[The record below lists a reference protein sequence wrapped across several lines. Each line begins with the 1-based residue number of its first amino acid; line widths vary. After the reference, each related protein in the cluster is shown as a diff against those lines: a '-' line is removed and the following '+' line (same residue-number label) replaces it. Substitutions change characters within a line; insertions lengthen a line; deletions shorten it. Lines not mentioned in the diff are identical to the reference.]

1 MIEEMGLGEV
11 IQALSLNRHR
21 GTLRIESDEGFS
33 KFFYLSDGEIV
44 LIRTVKSEPVRIGE
58 LLVRAGKIDHEQLE
72 AALTLQKETKQRLG
86 DALIALGHVTS
97 QDVEQV
103 VRAKFEEEFLD
114 VFLLDRGHFEFI
126 FGLSPES
133 LFSPDEKLERIALNT
148 SSLMLEAMRRVD
160 DWQSMR
166 RELGS
171 LDEIYKNRLTE
182 VTTPIEEYV
191 LENVALA
198 PGLRREVYEQL
209 DGRRTIR
216 ETLAAAQNQGAS
228 RLHVFQFIHAL
239 KQNDLIR
246 PLEAQVCLA
255 LAKETLDKGDSSEAA
270 KFIRAVMAKER
281 IEIGLIKR
289 YIEFLR
295 KAERPQLARRECKT
309 LAAQYLTEG
318 DVDGAITLYQLAL
331 DLDQHDTEVLDRLFY
346 TYLRKSD
353 VKAALDVGYKFR
365 GYMQRENDLA
375 VVARVVKNLRE
386 LEPEDSRVLEI
397 SGLLLKRQERIEEA
411 RRDLEKALAAV
422 KRENGPIER
431 QQDIVKALL
440 ELDPK
445 QAALAREK
453 EKLERD
459 VLVAAERLAAKK
471 RIRVILAVGG
481 TIVAALLAVGEAL
494 ARSDMADGDKKRAEA
509 KDLQTQLAAR
519 DLYLKAAHRISTVGG
534 QAERRAQEIDDS
546 ILAELKTL
554 SAQHNLEK
562 NKADREREEAEK
574 RARAEREQKEIS
586 EAIAAID
593 AARARK
599 DWKEATRLALALVD
613 ARKGD
618 PRVEGVT
625 VPTPVASTPAG
636 ATARVEG
643 LADQGTRGG
652 ARLDE
657 VRTPGIVFVPA
668 RQKVKVV
675 LSKPGY
681 SPVELES
688 DGKGDA
694 LEATLQ
700 PGPAWRIELESAVTG
715 PLVAARDRALVVTR
729 DGRIAA
735 VGSTSGKR
743 LWTRPPSP
751 PESGDALLEPAT
763 PGIAQGVAVVGGRSG
778 LLLGLDLATGQ
789 ERWRLKGEPVVHP
802 PVSAEVGGAERA
814 VVCRGNKLA
823 VIDAAEGKVD
833 REIPLPAAPAA
844 APVARSGRAVAV
856 LVDGTAVLVDLA
868 QARIVWTRDVKV
880 DPCGPPVIAIELG
893 TVVAASHEGFVVA
906 LALADGSP
914 VWKKESLDKLEGG
927 LSLDETRVYVATA
940 RGKLVAL
947 DASDGRLLWEQ
958 IQPGPLVGPPVRLS
972 TSIFVAL
979 RTGEL
984 EELLPGDGKK
994 RGGSP
999 VGGTPTASPAVLG
1012 DKLLLGAERAVLAFE
1027 RAEE

>member
-21 GTLRIESDEGFS
+21 GTLRIESDEGIS

-97 QDVEQV
+97 QDVDQV

-171 LDEIYKNRLTE
+171 LDEVYRNRLAD

-191 LENVALA
+191 LENVMLA
-198 PGLRREVYEQL
+198 PALRREVYEAL
-209 DGRRTIR
+209 DGKKTIR

-246 PLEAQVCLA
+246 PLEAPTCLA
-255 LAKETLDKGDSSEAA
+255 MAKEALDKGDSSEAA

-281 IEIGLIKR
+281 IEIGLIRR

-318 DVDGAITLYQLAL
+318 DVDGAITLYQVAL
-331 DLDQHDTEVLDRLFY
+331 ELDQHDTEVLDRLFY

-397 SGLLLKRQERIEEA
+397 SGLLLKRQERVEEA
-411 RRDLEKALAAV
+411 RRELDKALAAV

-453 EKLERD
+453 DKLERD
-459 VLVAAERLAAKK
+459 ALIAAERQAARK
-471 RIRVILAVGG
+471 RIRVILALGG
-481 TIVAALLAVGEAL
+481 TIVAALLAVGEIE
-494 ARSDMADGDKKRAEA
+494 ARSEIAKGDGLRAQA
-509 KDLQTQLAAR
+509 TDLQTQQAAR

-534 QAERRAQEIDDS
+534 QAERKAQDIDDE
-546 ILAELKTL
+546 ILAQLKIL
-554 SAQHNLEK
+554 SDQNKLEK
-562 NKADREREEAEK
+562 NKAARERDEAEK
-574 RARAEREQKEIS
+574 KARAEREQKEID
-586 EAIAAID
+586 AAMAAID

-618 PRVEGVT
+618 PRVATVT
-625 VPTPVASTPAG
+625 VPTPVASTPPG
-636 ATARVEG
+636 ATARIEG
-643 LADQGTRGG
+643 YAGD
-652 ARLDE
+652 
-657 VRTPGIVFVPA
+657 VPTPGILLVPA

-675 LSKPGY
+675 VARPGY
-681 SPVELES
+681 SPIELDS
-688 DGKGDA
+688 DGTGGA
-694 LEATLQ
+694 LEAALQ
-700 PGPAWRIELESAVTG
+700 RGPAWRIELESAVVG

-735 VGSTSGKR
+735 VGSASGKR
-743 LWTRPPSP
+743 LWERPPGP

-763 PGIAQGVAVVGGRSG
+763 PAIVQGVAVVGGRSG
-778 LLLGLDLATGQ
+778 LLLGLDVATGQ
-789 ERWRLKGEPVVHP
+789 ERWRFKGEPVVHP
-802 PVSAEVGGAERA
+802 PVSAEVAGVERA
-814 VVCRGNKLA
+814 VICHGSKLA
-823 VIDAAEGKVD
+823 VIDALEGKLD
-833 REIPLPAAPAA
+833 REIQLPAAPAV
-844 APVARSGRAVAV
+844 APVARSGRAAAV
-856 LVDGTAVLVDLA
+856 LMDGTVVLVDLA
-868 QARIVWTRDVKV
+868 QAKVLWTRDVKV
-880 DPCGPPVIAIELG
+880 DPCGPPVIATELG
-893 TVVAASHEGFVVA
+893 TVLAASREGLV
-906 LALADGSP
+906 LALKLEDGSQ
-914 VWKKESLDKLEGG
+914 VWKREIPDKLDGG
-927 LSLDETRVYVATA
+927 LSHDETRIYVATVRA
-940 RGKLVAL
+940 KLWAL
-947 DASDGRLLWEQ
+947 DTSDGRPLWEQ
-958 IQPGPLVGPPVRLS
+958 TQPGPVAGPPVRLS
-972 TSIFVAL
+972 TSIFLAL
-979 RTGEL
+979 KTGEL
-984 EELLPGDGKK
+984 AELFPGDGRR
-994 RGGSP
+994 RGAYP
-999 VGGTPTASPAVLG
+999 VEGTPTASPAIVG
-1012 DKLLLGAERAVLAFE
+1012 DKLLLGAERVVFAFE
-1027 RAEE
+1027 RAED